1 MSDLRKA
8 VEQALEALD
17 MARIEFDYHGN
28 PLDSSDAAVL
38 FAAATLRQALEA
50 EQETTPKK
58 GSYEAVF
65 GHLGMTPDELGNYM
79 ITLQM
84 LAEAIVTNN
93 VAARKQDEPV
103 AYVVPTSSVAHD
115 GSREDVPDYLEWADE
130 ASDYEKRIG
139 YPLYTHP
146 QQQLTE
152 ELLHSLWL
160 HTPVDYYT
168 DNESIFKQAARAI
181 EHAHNIK

>member
-1 MSDLRKA
+1 MSNLRKA
-8 VEQALEALD
+8 AEQALEALENAKSYD
-17 MARIEFDYHGN
+17 KEDLFGFD
-28 PLDSSDAAVL
+28 DEIAA
-38 FAAATLRQALEA
+38 LRTALEA

-84 LAEAIVTNN
+84 LAEVIVAND

-103 AYVVPTSSVAHD
+103 AWVTEHD
-115 GSREDVPDYLEWADE
+115 VQCFNSGPGESTFLFTKHGIWNV
-130 ASDYEKRIG
+130 
-139 YPLYTHP
+139 PLYTAP
-146 QQQLTE
+146 QPAQQPLTE

-160 HTPVDYYT
+160 YTPVDYYT